1 MLFRGVRPSPLRL
14 FQSRE
19 PVHADELMGEIV
31 AKRRLEHLERVGFVA
46 MTRAVGGDGA
56 REVDRNRSK
65 FIVDHTGV
73 RLAQTGSPS
82 S

>member
-46 MTRAVGGDGA
+46 MTRAVAAMGRA
-56 REVDRNRSK
+56 RWTATVRS
-65 FIVDHTGV
+65 
-73 RLAQTGSPS
+73 S
-82 S
+82 SSIIRVFV